1 MAKKPKNKEKR
12 LLHGNNAKIDPKTEV
27 TSLYQSNRVTL
38 SSRRE
43 DETPLVD
50 DDNVEYAR
58 RFSEENKK

>member
-1 MAKKPKNKEKR
+1 MPDKQPKK
-12 LLHGNNAKIDPKTEV
+12 LHGNRAKVDEAKQVE
-27 TSLYQSNRVTL
+27 SLYQSNRAVL

-58 RFSEENKK
+58 RFVEENKK